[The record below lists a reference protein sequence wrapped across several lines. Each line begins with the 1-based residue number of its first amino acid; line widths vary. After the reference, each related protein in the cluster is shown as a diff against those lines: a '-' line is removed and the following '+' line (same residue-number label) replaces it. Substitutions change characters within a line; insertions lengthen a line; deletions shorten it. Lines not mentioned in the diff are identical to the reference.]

1 MRKYSL
7 NVENKPRASDVR
19 VLIEELA
26 SYAQSKGQSP
36 DGQELAVFV
45 RDRLSRVVGGVYG
58 TTFWGLFWVQMVW
71 VEESLR
77 GQGYGT
83 ELMRIAE
90 SEAHGRGCK
99 LARLETFAPETL
111 DFYEKLGYEVF
122 GELEGHPPGRTTY
135 FLKKT
140 DLTAWGAEPRSVTAD
155 A

>member
-1 MRKYSL
+1 MRKFDIKI
-7 NVENKPRASDVR
+7 ENKPQASDVR
-19 VLIEELA
+19 VLIDELA
-26 SYAQSKGQSP
+26 SYAQSKGLSQ
-36 DGQELAVFV
+36 DGRDLAVFV
-45 RDRLSRVVGGVYG
+45 RDRLSRVVAGVYG

-90 SEAHGRGCK
+90 REAHGRGCK

-122 GELEGHPPGRTTY
+122 GELEGHPPGRTTF

-140 DLTAWGAEPRSVTAD
+140 DLTDWGAAPKSVATD